1 MADPQAALLTQLGNI
16 QKKTGK
22 SLAELHAALAA
33 SGAVKHGEKRSWLM
47 QHFGLGH
54 GDANTVV
61 HAAANPPAGPGS
73 ESAGAAGAAAAD
85 AAASDPLDAI
95 YAGPKAALRP
105 LHEAILRMVEGF
117 GEFEVA
123 PKKANVSLRRKKQF
137 ATVGPATREL
147 VEVGL
152 NFKGYTATPRLKLL
166 PPGGMCQASVRLGS
180 IDEVDAELQ
189 GWLRRAFDAAG

>member
-22 SLAELHAALAA
+22 SLAELHAALAT
-33 SGAVKHGEKRSWLM
+33 SGAVKHAEKRSWLM
-47 QHFGLGH
+47 QQYGLGY

-61 HAAANPPAGPGS
+61 HVVDNPPAGLGP
-73 ESAGAAGAAAAD
+73 APAVAAEAAA
-85 AAASDPLDAI
+85 DPLDAI

-105 LHEAILRMVEGF
+105 LHEAILQMVEGF
-117 GEFEVA
+117 GDFEVA

-147 VEVGL
+147 IEIGL

-180 IDEVDAELQ
+180 AAEVDAELQ
-189 GWLRRAFDAAG
+189 GWLRQAFDAAG

>member
-22 SLAELHAALAA
+22 SLAELHAAVAA

-47 QHFGLGH
+47 EHFGLGH

-61 HAAANPPAGPGS
+61 HTMTNPPPGL
-73 ESAGAAGAAAAD
+73 GAAPAAAA
-85 AAASDPLDAI
+85 ASGDPLDAI
-95 YAGPKAALRP
+95 YTGPKAALRP
-105 LHEAILRMVEGF
+105 VHDVIMKMIEGF
-117 GEFEVA
+117 GSFEVA
-123 PKKANVSLRRKKQF
+123 PKKTYLSLRRKKQF

-152 NFKGYTATPRLKLL
+152 NFKGYTGGPRLQVL
-166 PPGGMCQASVRLGS
+166 PPGGMCQARVRLGS
-180 IDEVDAELQ
+180 VAEVDKELK
-189 GWLRRAFDAAG
+189 GWLRQAYDAAG